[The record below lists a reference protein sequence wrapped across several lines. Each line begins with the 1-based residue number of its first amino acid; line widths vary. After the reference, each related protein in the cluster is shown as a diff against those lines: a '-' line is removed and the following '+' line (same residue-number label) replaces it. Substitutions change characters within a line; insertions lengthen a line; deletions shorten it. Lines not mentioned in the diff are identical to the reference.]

1 MEDTLQTWGRPQ
13 SSSSRSGDMSGLL
26 FVGGLPLHACDQNLT
41 RYFRR
46 FGPLDS
52 AEVQRRSSGRSKGYA
67 FIQFVRPADAQKA
80 LAEGHTILGQQ
91 VSLRPV
97 ERPMEEV
104 VSTEWNPRSTRRV
117 YVTGIP
123 KYLDQAGLLRVLSRK
138 FRIEKVSE
146 FRHSNDPNF
155 RCCYIV
161 LQRLADAEIL
171 LQQKAVTTEKGDILQ
186 ICRQLTNRQPF
197 LSNREGNAHFS
208 DVANIWPNLQNKF
221 SRSHIKNFEPAS
233 NTPVDG
239 HSQPIGWLKGKDP
252 EATNGYSSI
261 RIRKG
266 LEIQSTP
273 TQEYLQNPQ
282 ESNYRFQ
289 MTKANIAPALRSYI
303 KSIADEKELPTG
315 TKLEKQS
322 VFRLGLN

>member
-161 LQRLADAEIL
+161 LQ
-171 LQQKAVTTEKGDILQ
+171 

-252 EATNGYSSI
+252 EAKIG
-261 RIRKG
+261 R
-266 LEIQSTP
+266 
-273 TQEYLQNPQ
+273 
-282 ESNYRFQ
+282 
-289 MTKANIAPALRSYI
+289 
-303 KSIADEKELPTG
+303 
-315 TKLEKQS
+315 
-322 VFRLGLN
+322 